1 MAKVIECAKVAP
13 ETGCNHVV
21 RGANEEEVMRNVAQH
36 ARKDHGMEPTPEL
49 IARAVA
55 QMHDE

>member
-1 MAKVIECAKVAP
+1 MTKVIECDKVAP
-13 ETGCNHVV
+13 ESGCHHVV
-21 RGANEEEVMRNVAQH
+21 RGANEEEVMRNVAEH

-49 IARAVA
+49 VAKARA